1 MVSLAGWPLACLATR
16 TIDAYF
22 AGLIINCLEPSP
34 VSESQFTRLHYME
47 RIE

>member
-22 AGLIINCLEPSP
+22 AALIVNRLEQGP
-34 VSESQFTRLHYME
+34 VSENQFTRLQYME